1 MARSEER
8 EHLMKMLYQMDLQKD
23 FSAEAY
29 KIYKEQQTKGDLTSY
44 YDEIYRKF
52 TDNMEN
58 VDDRINE
65 FSVRWKTTRMPSI
78 DLAILRLAITEIIYF
93 SDIPDSVSI
102 NEAVNLAKKYSTE
115 NSSKFINGVLG
126 KVVRADEK

>member
-23 FSAEAY
+23 FSSEAY
-29 KIYKEQQTKGDLTSY
+29 NIYKEQQTKGGLTRY

-52 TDNMEN
+52 TDNMEE
-58 VDDRINE
+58 VDSCINE

-78 DLAILRLAITEIIYF
+78 DLAILRLAVTEIMYF